1 MCIRRKVENNAV
13 ELIRELLEEEK
24 LNQQQLADRMGIMR
38 QSVSQM
44 LNRGKG
50 NIRLDNFE
58 KMLTALGYELEVVKK
73 QK

>member
-1 MCIRRKVENNAV
+1 MSVRRKVENNATD
-13 ELIRELLEEEK
+13 LIRELLEEEK
-24 LNQQQLADRMGIMR
+24 LNQQQLADRMGVMR

-58 KMLTALGYELEVVKK
+58 KMLRVLGYELEVVKK

>member
-24 LNQQQLADRMGIMR
+24 LNQQQLADRMGVMR

-58 KMLTALGYELEVVKK
+58 KMLSALGYELEVVKK